1 MRAEPITT
9 REFLAYICT
18 IIDTRVEHL
27 PTVVPVWLQVLSGGS
42 LRCGHAA
49 DGQSSGEPHRPEWYV
64 ALRQAP
70 LCSAHVDKVLVRWHT
85 LPSDQLL
92 SRGLNHVQGIRRQ
105 LHSRGRLKKVAH
117 AARQSV

>member
-1 MRAEPITT
+1 MAGHCDAGMLLTVKV
-9 REFLAYICT
+9 
-18 IIDTRVEHL
+18 VES
-27 PTVVPVWLQVLSGGS
+27 PTDPNGMWL
-42 LRCGHAA
+42 
-49 DGQSSGEPHRPEWYV
+49 YV
-64 ALRQAP
+64 QAP
-70 LCSAHVDKVLVRWHT
+70 LCSAHVDKVLVRWYT